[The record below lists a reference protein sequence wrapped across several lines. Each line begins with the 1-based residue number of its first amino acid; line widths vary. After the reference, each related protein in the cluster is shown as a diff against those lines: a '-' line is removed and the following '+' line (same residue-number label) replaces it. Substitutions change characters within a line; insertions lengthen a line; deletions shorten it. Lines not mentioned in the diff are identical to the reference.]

1 MAGDSWRVDIYDK
14 DSSASSPVT
23 ITLDGDG
30 FNLSY
35 SGDIRNKANPIIT
48 SEVKLTIAV
57 LAASD
62 EALLTSLAGS
72 REGRFT
78 LALYKVAGP
87 ITLLKWTGTFLCDTI
102 TYLDEYYPLR
112 AELTASDDIGA
123 LQSLPYDDDGTPYA
137 SNSYKSIIQ
146 HLYTAL
152 KKLRQVGDFY
162 SSASLFIA
170 YANDFYSVDEPAL
183 ADHLGTARIKQLTWN
198 NPDNEGN
205 NQIVSTY
212 EVIRNICQVYNARL
226 LQADGYFWLLPIGAY
241 LADQTNISCEA
252 VLYDGTAGSSFTL
265 SSSSY
270 VYETGTGK
278 KKTKGWK
285 NEYYQPYKQ
294 VQRTQIYY
302 GNLALLGSNFYDLV
316 AADTI
321 ADTDFDYPSSELLKL
336 SGSIQLSYEDSG
348 TPTGDARIGRAVIKI
363 TLKIGSYY
371 LKRAV
376 SYSDTDSVIF
386 AGSSLAFN
394 YTPATYGASSWE
406 TTADTYDIISPVFDR
421 LGFFSDPAT
430 GVNIPLDVVLPQ
442 LPADL
447 VGADFTAELYDVAA
461 DGTET
466 LVTTNAEYFEAFIY
480 QLRLD
485 LVESGLVNGDEV
497 TFSATGQA
505 LNRDI
510 LEQEAV
516 LIGDV
521 ESPNS
526 RGVIKVYTGST
537 YQASS
542 GWKSLHTS
550 TALPINRLAVEEI
563 GALYNAT
570 TRGINGTLFYSIMWP
585 HQLLKDSSYYYL
597 PTSLSF
603 ACGSGLTQLEAFRL
617 ARDITDITS
626 DKGTR
631 RNTNSPVSGF
641 GAKPETL
648 TPISPAGADGVTS
661 VNGVTPDGTGD
672 VTIDAGD
679 IEYTTG
685 TSVAKAILDAETDVT
700 SLQSS
705 VIVGASD
712 TDFVSG
718 TTGINA
724 DKTNA
729 RVSLKIGGTEKARLA
744 ASLFTIDVDT
754 DAPQLEATDYTKGL
768 ILRDSTAQRWR
779 ITINTSGQ
787 LVITSI

>member
-1 MAGDSWRVDIYDK
+1 MAGDTWQADIYDK

-30 FNLSY
+30 FNISY

-57 LAASD
+57 LSASD

-78 LALYKVAGP
+78 LALYKEASGFN
-87 ITLLKWTGTFLCDTI
+87 LMQWTGTFLCDTI
-102 TYLDEYYPLR
+102 TYLDEYYPVR

-137 SNSYKSIIQ
+137 STSYKSPVQ

-152 KKLRQVGDFY
+152 KKLRQVGDFFS
-162 SSASLFIA
+162 SSAAFIR

-198 NPDNEGN
+198 NPDSEGN

-212 EVIRNICQVYNARL
+212 EVIRNLCQVYNARL
-226 LQADGYFWLLPIGAY
+226 LQAAGSFWFIPIGAY
-241 LADQTNISCEA
+241 LNSQSTLAYQT
-252 VLYDGTAGSSFTL
+252 LRYDGTAGSSGSLL
-265 SSSSY
+265 STGY
-270 VYETGTGK
+270 IYETGTGK

-316 AADTI
+316 AASTI
-321 ADTDFDYPSSELLKL
+321 VDADFDYPSSELLKL
-336 SGSIQLSYEDSG
+336 SGSIQASYDDSG
-348 TPTGDARIGRAVIKI
+348 TPTGTARIGRAVIKI
-363 TLKIGSYY
+363 TLKVGSYY

-376 SYSDTDSVIF
+376 SYSGTDSVVF
-386 AGSSLAFN
+386 TGSTSAYN
-394 YTPATYGASSWE
+394 YTPATYGAVSWE
-406 TTADTYDIISPVFDR
+406 STADTYDIISPVFDR
-421 LGFFSDPAT
+421 QGFFGDPVT
-430 GVNIPLDVVLPQ
+430 GFTIPLDVVLPQ
-442 LPADL
+442 LPANL

-497 TFSATGQA
+497 TYSATGQA

-526 RGVIKVYTGST
+526 RGVIEVYTGSA

-542 GWKSLHTS
+542 GWKSFNTS

-563 GALYNAT
+563 AALYNAT
-570 TRGINGTLFYSIMWP
+570 TRGVNGTLYYSIMWP
-585 HQLLKDSSYYYL
+585 YQLLKDSTYYYL

-648 TPISPAGADGVTS
+648 TPIAPAGADGVTS

-679 IEYTTG
+679 IEYTAG

-705 VIVGASD
+705 VIISASD
-712 TDFVSG
+712 TDFVAG

-729 RVSLKIGGTEKARLA
+729 RVSMKIGGTEKARLS
-744 ASLFTIDVDT
+744 ASLFTMDVDT
-754 DAPQLEATDYTKGL
+754 DAPQLEATNYTKGL
-768 ILRDSTAQRWR
+768 VLRDSTAQRWR